1 MSTIKQYGN
10 IRLPQ
15 ELIDELKVWRIAFIR
30 AYNRPMTYEYMLR
43 GMLESLEDSD
53 PAVHEEYCRLME
65 HKETEKESV

>member
-1 MSTIKQYGN
+1 MSTVKQYGN

-43 GMLESLEDSD
+43 GMLDSLEDSD
-53 PAVHEEYCRLME
+53 PAVHEEFCKVME
-65 HKETEKESV
+65 QKEKSED